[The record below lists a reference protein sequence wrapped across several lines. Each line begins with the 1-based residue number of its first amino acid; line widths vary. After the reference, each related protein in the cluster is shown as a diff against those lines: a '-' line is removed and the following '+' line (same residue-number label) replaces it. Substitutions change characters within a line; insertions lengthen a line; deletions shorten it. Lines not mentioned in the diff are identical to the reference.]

1 MSPIQF
7 IFPMASYATRCK
19 EDAIDRLPLSSMPR
33 SASAS
38 KSMNHFVRL
47 ILIIT
52 CQSNRVRFTS
62 WWGVSRISALVA
74 RWTCSARNYSVYNR
88 RLLWGCSCTPAHAHA
103 RAVSLTWHKLKDVH
117 SCHTLCS
124 TRDSFASSCRNV
136 CLLANLEWN
145 TPLWNT
151 VLYAYTL
158 LAGLIHIEWIY
169 NDPPLLTI
177 PNEMRV
183 QSSPRVLYSGLLWIF
198 ITVDYHPKSH

>member
-1 MSPIQF
+1 MAWHYLYAVEISDRKLDAQMSPIQF

-33 SASAS
+33 SASAC

-103 RAVSLTWHKLKDVH
+103 RAVSLTWHK
-117 SCHTLCS
+117 
-124 TRDSFASSCRNV
+124 SSRMCTAAIHYAAPVTALHLHAEMYV
-136 CLLANLEWN
+136 C
-145 TPLWNT
+145 
-151 VLYAYTL
+151 
-158 LAGLIHIEWIY
+158 
-169 NDPPLLTI
+169 
-177 PNEMRV
+177 
-183 QSSPRVLYSGLLWIF
+183 
-198 ITVDYHPKSH
+198 